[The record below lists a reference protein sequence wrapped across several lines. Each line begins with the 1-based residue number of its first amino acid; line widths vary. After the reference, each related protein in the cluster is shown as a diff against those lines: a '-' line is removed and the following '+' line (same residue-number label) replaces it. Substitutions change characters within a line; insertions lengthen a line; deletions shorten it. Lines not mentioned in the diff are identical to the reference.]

1 MVVVVAPLLLPPA
14 LSPEDLEGACSP
26 LLSPELRVVV
36 PEDLSMAVPPLR
48 ELELEEPLLAVLPL
62 LRVLPELFELLED
75 TSEPRERP
83 LVLVLLEELLMV
95 PPWALVVLWLPLF
108 TWGEEERETL
118 PEERD
123 ELLDELEMLPAE
135 RVEVLPELERET
147 LLLEERLLEPLRE
160 LPPPRDWALRST
172 EESARA
178 AAAAAVNASLKNV
191 LMVLMFLVFFTL

>member
-1 MVVVVAPLLLPPA
+1 MVAPLLLPPV
-14 LSPEDLEGACSP
+14 LSAADLGETSSP
-26 LLSPELRVVV
+26 LVSPELRVVV
-36 PEDLSMAVPPLR
+36 VPEELLTVVPPLR
-48 ELELEEPLLAVLPL
+48 ELELEEPLPAVLPL
-62 LRVLPELFELLED
+62 LRVLLELLELED

-118 PEERD
+118 PEERE

-135 RVEVLPELERET
+135 RVEELPELERET
-147 LLLEERLLEPLRE
+147 LLLEERLLEPLRV

-191 LMVLMFLVFFTL
+191 LMVLMFFVFFIL